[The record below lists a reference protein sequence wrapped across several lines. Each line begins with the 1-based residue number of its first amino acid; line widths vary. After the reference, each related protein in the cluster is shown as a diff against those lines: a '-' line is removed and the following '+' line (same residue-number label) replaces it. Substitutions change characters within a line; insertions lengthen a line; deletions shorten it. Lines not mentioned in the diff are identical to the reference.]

1 MTPNAEYPDLNLE
14 GFNYSRKRENGLGV
28 LFVEL
33 SLLEVR
39 QVRAQYT
46 NAKLAPRRERGKV
59 QTKERSM
66 ATIFG
71 L

>member
-1 MTPNAEYPDLNLE
+1 MNLE

-33 SLLEVR
+33 SMLEVK

-46 NAKLAPRRERGKV
+46 NAELAPRRERGKV